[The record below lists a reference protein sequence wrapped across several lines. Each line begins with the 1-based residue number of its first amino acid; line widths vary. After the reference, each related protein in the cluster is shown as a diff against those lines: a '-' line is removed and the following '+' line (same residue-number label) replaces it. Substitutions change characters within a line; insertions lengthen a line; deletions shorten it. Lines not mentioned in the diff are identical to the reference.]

1 MKKKLTF
8 LEMQTFINSVV
19 ELTLKYGFGYKDII
33 IDYYYRKF
41 YKEVEF
47 TTDDIMELYDNGE
60 ISEFD
65 YNMLDYDNPAH
76 KQINTIISAINQ
88 NIDKE
93 IKLICAERVMG
104 KANEAV
110 AELANDIDEL
120 IKKQDKQLG
129 ADEIKSVI
137 NAIVQIKD
145 NVNAENLT
153 KAMLDNGIIK
163 PIVVED
169 KKDGE

>member
-1 MKKKLTF
+1 M
-8 LEMQTFINSVV
+8 
-19 ELTLKYGFGYKDII
+19 
-33 IDYYYRKF
+33 
-41 YKEVEF
+41 
-47 TTDDIMELYDNGE
+47 
-60 ISEFD
+60 
-65 YNMLDYDNPAH
+65 
-76 KQINTIISAINQ
+76 
-88 NIDKE
+88 
-93 IKLICAERVMG
+93 CAERVMG

-120 IKKQDKQLG
+120 IKKQDKQLD

>member
-1 MKKKLTF
+1 MKKNLTF
-8 LEMQTFINSVV
+8 LEMQTFINLVV

-93 IKLICAERVMG
+93 IKLMCAERVMG